1 MQLPYLEYAAHQIVL
16 YTFERT
22 DSDCSVEVV
31 EFVSVDDQ
39 FLAVIASV
47 CLAWEGQGLHEMLQ
61 SGTTRGWVGSINWGF
76 EIWRRGFGNGL
87 VQRNAA
93 GEGHCV
99 CFREGWV
106 WKWWV

>member
-61 SGTTRGWVGSINWGF
+61 SGTTRGLITEAKIPGTIMSRVYDMPVKSDVINY
-76 EIWRRGFGNGL
+76 L
-87 VQRNAA
+87 HQCLPVKTTKL
-93 GEGHCV
+93 H
-99 CFREGWV
+99 
-106 WKWWV
+106 